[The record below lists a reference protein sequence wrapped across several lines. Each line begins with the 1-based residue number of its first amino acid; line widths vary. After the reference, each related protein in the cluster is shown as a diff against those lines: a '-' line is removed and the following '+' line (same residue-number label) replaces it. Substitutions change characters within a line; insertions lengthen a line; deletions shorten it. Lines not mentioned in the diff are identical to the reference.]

1 MQMDG
6 VVSLPTNPGL
16 DSLLVLNMKYHTIS
30 LMQINQDNPL
40 ILAPLFPL
48 PQMTIPE
55 TGTESTMT
63 IPETGTESTEP
74 TLLTRAKVVDKV
86 DVWKLDLLLHEYQI
100 PQHSDLREAGRRGQ
114 VCNRDM
120 TTQ

>member
-40 ILAPLFPL
+40 TLAPLFP
-48 PQMTIPE
+48 PPP
-55 TGTESTMT
+55 MT

-86 DVWKLDLLLHEYQI
+86 DVWKLDLPLHEYQI
-100 PQHSDLREAGRRGQ
+100 PQHSDLLEAGRRDQ
-114 VCNRDM
+114 VSNRDM

>member
-6 VVSLPTNPGL
+6 VVSLPTDPGV

-40 ILAPLFPL
+40 TLAPLFP
-48 PQMTIPE
+48 PPP
-55 TGTESTMT
+55 MT

-86 DVWKLDLLLHEYQI
+86 DVWKLDLPLHGCQI
-100 PQHSDLREAGRRGQ
+100 PQRSDLREAGRRDQ

>member
-1 MQMDG
+1 MQMDR
-6 VVSLPTNPGL
+6 VVLLPTNPGL
-16 DSLLVLNMKYHTIS
+16 VSLQVLNMKYHTIS

-40 ILAPLFPL
+40 TLAPLFL
-48 PQMTIPE
+48 PPP
-55 TGTESTMT
+55 MT

-86 DVWKLDLLLHEYQI
+86 DVWKLDLPLHEYQI
-100 PQHSDLREAGRRGQ
+100 PQHSDLQEAGRRDQ
-114 VCNRDM
+114 VSNRDM

>member
-16 DSLLVLNMKYHTIS
+16 DSLLVLNMRYHTIS

-40 ILAPLFPL
+40 TLAPLFP
-48 PQMTIPE
+48 PPPMTIPE
-55 TGTESTMT
+55 AGAA
-63 IPETGTESTEP
+63 STEL

-86 DVWKLDLLLHEYQI
+86 DVWKLNLPLHGCQI
-100 PQHSDLREAGRRGQ
+100 PQHSDLREAGIKDQ
-114 VCNRDM
+114 ACNKDM
-120 TTQ
+120 TIQ

>member
-16 DSLLVLNMKYHTIS
+16 VSLLVLNMKYHTIS

-40 ILAPLFPL
+40 TLAPLFL
-48 PQMTIPE
+48 PPP
-55 TGTESTMT
+55 MT

-86 DVWKLDLLLHEYQI
+86 DVWKLDLPLHEYQI
-100 PQHSDLREAGRRGQ
+100 PQHSDLQEAGSKDQ
-114 VCNRDM
+114 ASNRDM
-120 TTQ
+120 TIQ

>member
-40 ILAPLFPL
+40 ILAPLFP
-48 PQMTIPE
+48 PPP
-55 TGTESTMT
+55 MT

-86 DVWKLDLLLHEYQI
+86 DVWKLDLPFHEYQI
-100 PQHSDLREAGRRGQ
+100 PQHSDLREAGRRGR

>member
-1 MQMDG
+1 MQIDV

-40 ILAPLFPL
+40 ILAPLFP
-48 PQMTIPE
+48 PPP
-55 TGTESTMT
+55 MT

-74 TLLTRAKVVDKV
+74 TLLTRAKVVDKM